1 VQRKYSLRKPADYQ
15 RVRST
20 GALHQHGLV
29 ALYVRRAD
37 DGPRVGFTVG
47 RRFGSAVRRN
57 RVRRRLREAVRQFL
71 PELASG
77 WELLFVA
84 RSGVEQA
91 GFGAIIL
98 AVERCLLKSGVL
110 VRAPNRGTSA
120 ANGTDRHISGSE
132 HGC

>member
-1 VQRKYSLRKPADYQ
+1 
-15 RVRST
+15 VRST